1 MGSSRLSYL
10 RSAYIYNQRDGG
22 LLGTELGS
30 DGQRVSLRTT
40 WTFKLWILY
49 LGRFKS
55 SAKFGLPETF
65 TLCLDPCLLSG
76 FRAAGL

>member
-22 LLGTELGS
+22 LLGAELG
-30 DGQRVSLRTT
+30 RIVSLWAT
-40 WTFKLWILY
+40 WTFKLLILY
-49 LGRFKS
+49 LGRYKS
-55 SAKFGLPETF
+55 SAKFGLTETF

-76 FRAAGL
+76 LRAAGL